1 MPLPSIHDSPK
12 ATAAPPAW
20 IEIGRHLRI
29 NLFNEAQALEE
40 IARRLTAGRGFRLAT
55 LNLDHSV
62 LLQEPGAFR
71 DAYDAHDLIT
81 ADGMPIAW
89 LARRQRPDVERIS
102 GTDLMISC
110 LSLAGRL
117 DVPVALIGATEHVLD
132 RAADAM
138 ISRAPDLQ
146 IVARIAPSY
155 PFDPFGAEAD
165 ALIAQIEAKGARLCF
180 LALGAPRQEILA
192 SRIGAALPHVG
203 AMSIGAGMDF
213 LAGTIRRAPKI
224 LCNTGL
230 EWSWR
235 LLNEP
240 RRLGPRYWRC
250 VRLLPRL
257 VADARR
263 RDMASGRP

>member
-1 MPLPSIHDSPK
+1 M
-12 ATAAPPAW
+12 AAPPAC

-29 NLFNEAQALEE
+29 NLFNEALALVE

-55 LNLDHSV
+55 LNLDRSV

-89 LARRQRPDVERIS
+89 LARRQQPDVERVS
-102 GTDLMISC
+102 GADLMI
-110 LSLAGRL
+110 A
-117 DVPVALIGATEHVLD
+117 
-132 RAADAM
+132 
-138 ISRAPDLQ
+138 RAPDLQ

-180 LALGAPRQEILA
+180 LALRAPRQEILA

-250 VRLLPRL
+250 ARLLPRL
-257 VADARR
+257 VADARAAR
-263 RDMASGRP
+263 HGFRPTP